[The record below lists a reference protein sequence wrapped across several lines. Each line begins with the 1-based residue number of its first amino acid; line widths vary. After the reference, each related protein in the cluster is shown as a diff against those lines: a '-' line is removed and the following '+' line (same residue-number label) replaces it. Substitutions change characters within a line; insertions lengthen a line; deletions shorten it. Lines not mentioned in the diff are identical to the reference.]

1 MFEGTSGMKNLM
13 FKSYPLILMLLIII
27 IVGNVWAET
36 YNSQRL
42 YCTMKQVIYSI
53 ARKKAHLPPVYG
65 IACELVEAL
74 ANDPRIYRTV
84 AYAIHVK
91 INEGNH
97 NQERILLSDMPSGRE
112 LYSTCKTMS
121 DYGMLDQREKIMM
134 TDLMQYIPINK
145 WEFMQLPEEIRK
157 KIKAIY
163 EIACSSDPEKLVSA
177 LIKNSNFTLSFYEHY
192 NLDPQELASPEY
204 KKKAVRNESK
214 GRAEPIRNLEI
225 DQEFSRQSWARFYGG
240 YSHDQAYSIQQTGDG
255 AFIVAGSTKNI
266 SGSSWNDIW
275 VLKLG
280 TTGDVEWQRVY
291 GGENHDVA
299 YSIQQTADGGYIV
312 AGFISFVFR
321 GETDVWVLKLD
332 SSGDIEWQR
341 AYSGSNSDTAKSIQ
355 QTNEGGYIVAG
366 YTESF
371 GTGESDVLIL
381 KLSSSGDVEW
391 QRTYGGSDGE
401 RVESIKQTND
411 GGYIAA
417 GSTNANGSGLSDIL
431 ILKLDSRGDI
441 EWQKTYGESSGDGA
455 YSIQQATDGGYIVA
469 GYTYSFG
476 AGERDFWV
484 LKLSPDGNV
493 EWQRSYG
500 GANNDTAHSIQKTTD
515 GGYIAAGY
523 TYSFGA
529 GRDDFWVLKFD
540 QVGNVEW
547 EHTYGGSNWDRAFS
561 IQQISG
567 GEYLV
572 SGYTWS
578 YGDGLSDFFVIKI
591 DHTGYVEKL
600 SGFISSSSAAVSD
613 TYTTPQAIDII
624 PQDIDI
630 VLQDTYITARETDEI
645 GNLLFSPPLNY
656 EGRKV
661 LNRSL
666 SQAEYINILTWEAN
680 PENEDLNIEKYRVYL
695 TGVQWYGI
703 ILLAEKDADD
713 LVYWHR
719 KVWKEEEYRYK
730 IVGVYN
736 ENQESI
742 PVHITVR

>member
-1 MFEGTSGMKNLM
+1 MKNLM

-27 IVGNVWAET
+27 IVGNVWTET

-65 IACELVEAL
+65 TACELVEAL

-91 INEGNH
+91 INKGNH
-97 NQERILLSDMPSGRE
+97 NQERILLSGMPLGRE

-121 DYGMLDQREKIMM
+121 DYGMLDQQEKIMM

-145 WEFMQLPEEIRK
+145 WEFMQLPEEMRK

-255 AFIVAGSTKNI
+255 AFIVAGSAKNI

-355 QTNEGGYIVAG
+355 QTNDGGYIVAG
-366 YTESF
+366 YTYSF
-371 GTGESDVLIL
+371 GAEESDVLIL

-411 GGYIAA
+411 GGYIVA
-417 GSTNANGSGLSDIL
+417 GSTNANGAGLSNIL

-441 EWQKTYGESSGDGA
+441 EWQKTYGESSGDRA
-455 YSIQQATDGGYIVA
+455 FSIQQAPDGGYIVA

-500 GANNDTAHSIQKTTD
+500 GANNDTAHSIQKTAD

-529 GRDDFWVLKFD
+529 GRDDFWVLKLD

-645 GNLLFSPPLNY
+645 GNLLFSPPLNFS
-656 EGRKV
+656 GRKV

-695 TGVQWYGI
+695 LDVEWYGNL
-703 ILLAEKDADD
+703 LLAEVDADD
-713 LVYWHR
+713 LEYWHR
-719 KVWKEEEYRYK
+719 NVLKEAEYKYSV
-730 IVGVYN
+730 VGVYD

-742 PVHITVR
+742 PVRITVR

>member
-1 MFEGTSGMKNLM
+1 MKNLM
-13 FKSYPLILMLLIII
+13 LKNYTLILMLLIII
-27 IVGNVWAET
+27 IVGNVWTET
-36 YNSQRL
+36 YKSQHL
-42 YCTMKQVIYSI
+42 LTMMNQVICSF
-53 ARKKAHLPPVYG
+53 ARKKAYLPPSYCA
-65 IACELVEAL
+65 ACELVGAL
-74 ANDPRIYRTV
+74 ANDPHIYRTV
-84 AYAIHVK
+84 AYEINVK

-97 NQERILLSDMPSGRE
+97 NQERILLSDILSGKE
-112 LYSTCKTMS
+112 LYSTCKTMA
-121 DYGMLDQREKIMM
+121 DYGILGQREKIMI
-134 TDLMQYIPINK
+134 TDLMQYISINK
-145 WEFMQLPEEIRK
+145 WEFTQLPEEIRK
-157 KIKAIY
+157 KIKVIY

-177 LIKNSNFTLSFYEHY
+177 LIKNSNFTLSFFENN
-192 NLDPQELASPEY
+192 NLEPQELAGPEY
-204 KKKAVRNESK
+204 KNKTVSNESE
-214 GRAEPIRNLEI
+214 GRPAQIQNLEI

-240 YSHDQAYSIQQTGDG
+240 YSHNQAYSIQQTIDG
-255 AFIVAGSTKNI
+255 GFIVAGHAAYLA
-266 SGSSWNDIW
+266 GSSSWDVWI
-275 VLKLG
+275 LKLG
-280 TTGDVEWQRVY
+280 TTGDIEWQRIY
-291 GGENHDVA
+291 GGGYKDVA

-312 AGFISFVFR
+312 AGFISFVFG

-332 SSGDIEWQR
+332 STGDIEWQR
-341 AYSGSNSDTAKSIQ
+341 AYGGSNSDAAKSIQ
-355 QTNEGGYIVAG
+355 QTDDGGYIVAG
-366 YTESF
+366 YTSSF
-371 GTGESDVLIL
+371 GEGESDVLIL

-391 QRTYGGSDGE
+391 QKTYGGSDVDS
-401 RVESIKQTND
+401 VESIKQTND
-411 GGYIAA
+411 GGYVAA
-417 GSTNANGSGLSDIL
+417 GSTNSNGAGWSDIL
-431 ILKLDSRGDI
+431 ILKLDSSGDI

-455 YSIQQATDGGYIVA
+455 YSIQQASDGGYIVA
-469 GYTYSFG
+469 GFTYSFG

-500 GANNDTAHSIQKTTD
+500 GANNDTAHSIQKTAD

-680 PENEDLNIEKYRVYL
+680 PENEDLNIEKYRIYL
-695 TGVQWYGI
+695 LDVEWYGNL
-703 ILLAEKDADD
+703 LLAEVDADD
-713 LVYWHR
+713 LKYWHR
-719 KVWKEEEYRYK
+719 NVLKEEEYRYA
-730 IVGVYN
+730 IVGVYD

-742 PVHITVR
+742 PGYITVR